1 MCHLSCKHEN
11 ERTTENLGEQSRQNN
26 NKGNGPEAEM
36 SLTSLSNRKK
46 RAGSYG
52 MKNNKLLTMV
62 QR

>member
-11 ERTTENLGEQSRQNN
+11 ERTTENLGEQCRQNN

-46 RAGSYG
+46 ARELGV
-52 MKNNKLLTMV
+52 TE
-62 QR
+62 